1 MKRFVVS
8 YIDWFNNDL
17 QSYIYEAKDE
27 LEAIKAV
34 AIEQCGFYPE
44 FLEDIKDVESF
55 KGFCFDSDCM
65 MNVIEV

>member
-27 LEAIKAV
+27 LEAIKS
-34 AIEQCGFYPE
+34 C
-44 FLEDIKDVESF
+44 
-55 KGFCFDSDCM
+55 C
-65 MNVIEV
+65 N

>member
-1 MKRFVVS
+1 MNLKQ
-8 YIDWFNNDL
+8 L
-17 QSYIYEAKDE
+17 
-27 LEAIKAV
+27 KAV